1 MSKIYWV
8 KYNYIR
14 NDFEVCHSIS
24 SSEYEVIDAFGD
36 ECDANSY
43 ASYLMNEENRW
54 LQQSQ

>member
-8 KYNYIR
+8 KYNCIR

-54 LQQSQ
+54 LQQS